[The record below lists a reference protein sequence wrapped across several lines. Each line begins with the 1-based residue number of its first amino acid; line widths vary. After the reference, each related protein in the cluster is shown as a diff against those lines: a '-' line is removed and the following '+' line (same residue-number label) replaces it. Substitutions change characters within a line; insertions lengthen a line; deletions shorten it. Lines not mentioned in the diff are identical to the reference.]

1 MGHDIDIIDETN
13 IRDFV
18 PKYKY
23 KNIVLYLHENW
34 TFPITNYIIDNFG
47 KESFLIQHDD
57 TDNEQLQRWSNRKP
71 DLFMQREYTNNTIL
85 NSYGGTID
93 SIGPRIEMD
102 KTPIEPFHFP
112 INSMYDKSLQEKK
125 WDVCFMGRPTN
136 TRRESFINKLF
147 ELSKGSLKHLKWY
160 IMYEYKQTPET
171 FREVINGSKIGLNSP
186 GNSYDS
192 WRNWELASVGS
203 CIIQPKIK
211 VKSCEPEYMPFNDYI
226 VINDDYSD
234 LEEKIIYAIEN
245 DRWRDYGER
254 AMKDYNNN
262 HCPHKCF
269 QYYYER
275 VMKYAN
281 K

>member
-1 MGHDIDIIDETN
+1 MEKDFLFFNYSWVENSTFYFSQFSKMGHDIDIIDETN

-112 INSMYDKSLQEKK
+112 INSMYDESLQEKK

-136 TRRESFINKLF
+136 TRRESFINK
-147 ELSKGSLKHLKWY
+147 
-160 IMYEYKQTPET
+160 
-171 FREVINGSKIGLNSP
+171 
-186 GNSYDS
+186 
-192 WRNWELASVGS
+192 
-203 CIIQPKIK
+203 
-211 VKSCEPEYMPFNDYI
+211 
-226 VINDDYSD
+226 
-234 LEEKIIYAIEN
+234 
-245 DRWRDYGER
+245 
-254 AMKDYNNN
+254 
-262 HCPHKCF
+262 
-269 QYYYER
+269 
-275 VMKYAN
+275 
-281 K
+281 